1 MLPTVQSDRDEGS
14 TLTQRQREGGREEE
28 RERKR
33 RHLQHTEREIRSPP
47 GEERE
52 QEERRISELLQP
64 PSVLQGK
71 MDSDSGEQSDGDLS
85 P

>member
-1 MLPTVQSDRDEGS
+1 MGE
-14 TLTQRQREGGREEE
+14 
-28 RERKR
+28 
-33 RHLQHTEREIRSPP
+33 EIRSPP

-85 P
+85 PGKPHSALKTITVTTTSVCDTLW